1 MTACPACTCADA
13 LQNPARVS
21 ADAHRHYLPDIA
33 EPMLI
38 APESRVVCL
47 ASCVVSFEIRLS
59 ALSAASVRRVSVM
72 TAQMPYPSPTIVPES
87 SGVSTRLLSVPAAQL
102 RSQGTPQIR
111 GKLRHP
117 CCCE

>member
-1 MTACPACTCADA
+1 MTACPACTC
-13 LQNPARVS
+13 

-72 TAQMPYPSPTIVPES
+72 TAQAPCLPTIVPES
-87 SGVSTRLLSVPAAQL
+87 NDVSTRLLSVPAAQFAQPRNASNRRQATAPL
-102 RSQGTPQIR
+102 
-111 GKLRHP
+111 LL
-117 CCCE
+117 

>member
-1 MTACPACTCADA
+1 MTACPACTC
-13 LQNPARVS
+13 

-87 SGVSTRLLSVPAAQL
+87 SGVSTRLLSAPAAQL

>member
-1 MTACPACTCADA
+1 MTACPACTC
-13 LQNPARVS
+13 

-72 TAQMPYPSPTIVPES
+72 TAQAPCLPTIVPES
-87 SGVSTRLLSVPAAQL
+87 NDVSTRLLSVPAAQL
-102 RSQGTPQIR
+102 RSQGMPQIT

>member
-1 MTACPACTCADA
+1 MTACPACTC
-13 LQNPARVS
+13 

-72 TAQMPYPSPTIVPES
+72 TAQAPCLPTIVPES

-102 RSQGTPQIR
+102 RSEGMPQIG
-111 GKLRHP
+111 GKLRHR